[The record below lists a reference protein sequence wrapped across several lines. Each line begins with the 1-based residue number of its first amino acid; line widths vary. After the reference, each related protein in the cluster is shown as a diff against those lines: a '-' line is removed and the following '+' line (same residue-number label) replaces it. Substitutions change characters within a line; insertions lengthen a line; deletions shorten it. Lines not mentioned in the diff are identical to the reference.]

1 MSSFVD
7 SILDRD
13 AVTGLT
19 TNLNFGTFFIC
30 ILVSIAI
37 GLGTS
42 IVYMQTHKKE
52 GFTQSYALTL
62 IMLPPIVAV
71 LLMLIDT
78 TAGGLA
84 LAGVFTLT
92 RFRSIAADPKDVCY
106 VFLAMASG
114 VVCGKGYIAI
124 AIFFFVVMAAVMV
137 ALNMMDYA
145 APKTSD
151 MTLKISVPEN
161 LNYDGLFDAVLN
173 KYTASWR
180 LRRVKTTNF
189 GSMFDCIYS
198 IQLPNNVEQ
207 KKMIDELRT
216 LNGNMTITLTLFRY
230 DDKLYE
236 K

>member
-1 MSSFVD
+1 MSDFID
-7 SILDRD
+7 SILEHD

-19 TNLNFGTFFIC
+19 SNLSMGTFFLC
-30 ILVSIAI
+30 IAI
-37 GLGTS
+37 SVIIGFGIS
-42 IVYMQTHKKE
+42 IVYMITHKKE
-52 GFTQSYALTL
+52 GFAQSYALTL

-114 VVCGKGYIAI
+114 VVCGKGYVTIAI
-124 AIFFFVVMAAVMV
+124 IFFVLMAVIMI
-137 ALNMMDYA
+137 ALSLFGYA

-151 MTLKISVPEN
+151 MTLKISIPEN
-161 LNYDGLFDAVLN
+161 LNYSGLFDAVLN
-173 KYTASWR
+173 RYTTSWR

-189 GSMFDCIYS
+189 GSTFDCIYS
-198 IQLPNNVEQ
+198 VQLPENVDQ

-216 LNGNMTITLTLFRY
+216 LNGNMTITLTLFKY

-236 K
+236 N

>member
-1 MSSFVD
+1 MIN
-7 SILDRD
+7 SILEHD

-19 TNLNFGTFFIC
+19 ANLSLITFLLCIGVSLLIGFGI
-30 ILVSIAI
+30 SII
-37 GLGTS
+37 
-42 IVYMQTHKKE
+42 YMLTHKKE
-52 GFTQSYALTL
+52 GFAQSYALTL

-92 RFRSIAADPKDVCY
+92 RFRSIPADPKDVSY

-114 VVCGKGYIAI
+114 VICGKGYIAI
-124 AIFFFVVMAAVMV
+124 ALMFFVIMAVVMYV
-137 ALNMMDYA
+137 LHLFNYA

-173 KYTASWR
+173 KYCASWK

-230 DDKLYE
+230 EDRLYE